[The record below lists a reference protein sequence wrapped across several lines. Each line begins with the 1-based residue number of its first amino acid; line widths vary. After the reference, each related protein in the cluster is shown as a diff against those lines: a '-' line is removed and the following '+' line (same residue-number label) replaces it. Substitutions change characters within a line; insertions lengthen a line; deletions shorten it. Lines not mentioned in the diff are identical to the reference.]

1 MGKINTARVIL
12 GGLLAGL
19 VINIGE
25 FILNAVLLE
34 EQMTE
39 ALRKLNLE
47 PVGGQAIMW
56 FVLMGF
62 ALGIVTVWLYAAVRP
77 RFGAGAR
84 TAVITG
90 LVIWLLFYVGPSL
103 GYGIMGFFPSGLLWI
118 GVIWGLFEIPIAAV
132 IGAWPYKEE

>member
-1 MGKINTARVIL
+1 MGKINTARVIM

-39 ALRKLNLE
+39 ALGKLNLE
-47 PVGGQAIMW
+47 PAGGQAIMW

>member
-1 MGKINTARVIL
+1 MGKINTARVIM

-47 PVGGQAIMW
+47 PAGGQAIMW

-62 ALGIVTVWLYAAVRP
+62 AVGIVTVWLYAAVRP

>member
-1 MGKINTARVIL
+1 MGKINTARVIM

-34 EQMTE
+34 EQTTE
-39 ALRKLNLE
+39 ALGKLNLE
-47 PVGGQAIMW
+47 PAGGQAIMW